1 MSTQTTGAGPARPD
15 LSLIACIA
23 ICMLGPLSG
32 LVQTALPP
40 VMPRIAEHFSYVPN
54 ADVLVRLMA
63 TGLSA
68 ALIVGALASGF
79 LAEKFGQMRLLYS
92 CLSIYALSGVASYF
106 ADNLY
111 VLVLLRIV
119 LGAVNSAAGVLAT
132 ALIVTRMAEGKR
144 ESWLGYY
151 VVIGSFGSLL
161 WITLAGL
168 LGAIDWRLIFLL
180 QLVALPAALFL
191 YLTFPKE
198 AREARTPAETS
209 ATAGAGIPWAMVFFG
224 LMCGAIG
231 SSTFI
236 YLPFHLDNI
245 GLGDPA
251 KIGPLMMVGMGAGA
265 IFALAFGTIRKFVSA
280 IPVFIAGFTVTG
292 LGLVLTLAAESYAML
307 FVTVAIY
314 SAGFAVI
321 TPNLFA
327 ACAAATPV
335 ALRTRVLGFMR
346 AGFYAGPLVVQPILE
361 LVLKSSSA
369 GGALL
374 AIAIGSFIAALVF
387 AAGRRKF
394 APVVAAPA

>member
-1 MSTQTTGAGPARPD
+1 MTTTGDSAPAARAD
-15 LSLIACIA
+15 LPLLACIA
-23 ICMLGPLSG
+23 LCMLGPLSG

-40 VMPRIAEHFSYVPN
+40 VMPRIAEHFSYVAN
-54 ADVLVRLMA
+54 ADILVRLMA

-79 LAEKFGQMRLLYS
+79 LAEKFGQLRLLYG
-92 CLSIYALSGVASYF
+92 CLIIYALTGVASYF
-106 ADNLY
+106 IDNLY

-151 VVIGSFGSLL
+151 IVFGSFGSLL
-161 WITLAGL
+161 WVTLGGV
-168 LGAIDWRLIFLL
+168 LGGIDWRLVFLL

-191 YLTFPKE
+191 KLTFPVE
-198 AREARTPAETS
+198 ANIPPTPAEKQV
-209 ATAGAGIPWAMVFFG
+209 AAGAGIPWAMVFFG
-224 LMCGAIG
+224 LICGAVG
-231 SSTFI
+231 SSTFN
-236 YLPFHLDNI
+236 YLPFHLAKI

-265 IFALAFGTIRKFVSA
+265 VCALAFGTIRKYASA
-280 IPVFIAGFTVTG
+280 IPVFIGGFVVTG
-292 LGLVLTLAAESYAML
+292 IGLVLTLLTESYAML
-307 FVTVAIY
+307 FVTIAIY

-327 ACAAATPV
+327 ACAAATPE

-346 AGFYAGPLVVQPILE
+346 AGFYAGPLLAQLFLEMFVRRSGPI
-361 LVLKSSSA
+361 
-369 GGALL
+369 GALV
-374 AIAIGSFIAALVF
+374 AIAIAAFVAALLF
-387 AAGRRKF
+387 LLFRRQF
-394 APVVAAPA
+394 APIPARA